1 MFECLSLF
9 ISCSHLIYEVEVDV
23 ALHVEIGRQTLNL
36 RFDSLH
42 LHLDVSL
49 SLNPLLL
56 ISVKHPRLV
65 LLLAHVLDE
74 ALTLLKDDLL
84 P

>member
-1 MFECLSLF
+1 MLEGLPLF
-9 ISCSHLIYEVEVDV
+9 IPCSHLIYEVEVDV
-23 ALHVEIGRQTLNL
+23 ALHVEIGCQTLNL
-36 RFDSLH
+36 GFDPLH
-42 LHLDVSL
+42 PHLDVSL

-65 LLLAHVLDE
+65 LLLTHVLDKSF
-74 ALTLLKDDLL
+74 TLLSDDLL